1 MITYSQ
7 IQRLAAKQ
15 ELSEEIIE
23 KDYPIELIL
32 FYFAKDGFFKERL
45 VFRGS
50 TVLKKVYFP
59 DYRFSVDLDFLVN
72 DKESLIGYEQQIN

>member
-23 KDYPIELIL
+23 KDYLIELIL
-32 FYFAKDGFFKERL
+32 FYFAKD
-45 VFRGS
+45 
-50 TVLKKVYFP
+50 
-59 DYRFSVDLDFLVN
+59 
-72 DKESLIGYEQQIN
+72 